1 MNIDTA
7 GTIELTGP
15 EGELLNRTTLT
26 LTPAEAQMLRAAAK
40 MLRSHRFRMTVRCD
54 ACFEGGRGD
63 GMRGEINRS
72 AIHLECRCRFLKFQ
86 GATL

>member
-1 MNIDTA
+1 MNIQEA
-7 GTIELTGP
+7 GTIEITGP
-15 EGELLNRTTLT
+15 EGELLNRKTVTLT
-26 LTPAEAQMLRAAAK
+26 SGEAQALRAAAK

-63 GMRGEINRS
+63 GMRGEIS
-72 AIHLECRCRFLKFQ
+72 ASHISLECRCRFLKFQ